1 MLKSIGPV
9 SVLLFFMLIPAELLG
24 QELKFGLKGG
34 VNSSWIIDDDTGIE
48 SVRGVNIAGFAE
60 VQFSGRI
67 SMLLDLGLNQR
78 GFERVQTE
86 TSEDGTA
93 LRTVSAK
100 TRLDYLTIT
109 PQLNV
114 HFSKTHWRP
123 YVGIG
128 PRFDFLVDRRIG
140 EFEFSSGTVP
150 DETAEFMED
159 FVIGSVFSAGIKHGT
174 PNGFQ
179 WKLELRYDRD
189 FTDSIPDFPGLFRSN
204 SVALLFGISF

>member
-1 MLKSIGPV
+1 MLRLQAV
-9 SVLLFFMLIPAELLG
+9 VLFVMLSLIIPLNAFG
-24 QELKFGLKGG
+24 QEIKFGLKGG

-93 LRTVSAK
+93 LRTVSAR

-128 PRFDFLVDRRIG
+128 SRFDFLVDRRIG

-159 FVIGSVFSAGIKHGT
+159 FVIGSVLSAGIKHGSQ
-174 PNGFQ
+174 NAFQ